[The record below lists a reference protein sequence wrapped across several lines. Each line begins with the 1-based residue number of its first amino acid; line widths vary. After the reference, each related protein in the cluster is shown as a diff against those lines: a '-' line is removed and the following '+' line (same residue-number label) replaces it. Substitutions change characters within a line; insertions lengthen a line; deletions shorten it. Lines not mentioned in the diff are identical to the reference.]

1 MLFSFLSFSHFGAF
15 VDSRR
20 SPFKWTDGNLT
31 VRSAKTKPQYKVGL
45 RTATPNSRPMF
56 NSLSCQ
62 SIPYSPP
69 TGVAR
74 YVLVHFK
81 GTPTVLIRHDNRVH
95 EAFVNNKTAM
105 KGGLDFKHMRALFNG
120 WMDQIACSDT
130 PCLVVSSAK
139 PSSLCRSKRIYLG
152 TAARPTT

>member
-1 MLFSFLSFSHFGAF
+1 
-15 VDSRR
+15 
-20 SPFKWTDGNLT
+20 
-31 VRSAKTKPQYKVGL
+31 
-45 RTATPNSRPMF
+45 MF

-130 PCLVVSSAK
+130 PMSRRELREAILLMPLKTHISRDSGTTYYL
-139 PSSLCRSKRIYLG
+139 SLTHCTCADFKFRRSMPNMRLYGQPCKHI
-152 TAARPTT
+152 AAEFNM